1 MTLQSTNSPFNEQQV
16 ELLNSLL
23 PSLTNEQKQ
32 WLSGYMM
39 AATTAGTGAN
49 QEHDLNAGTAGT
61 SPGQAPAVK
70 KQITIL
76 YGSQTGNGQQLAEE
90 AKRQLEGDGFAV
102 ELSSMHT
109 YKAKELKTVHR
120 LLVIVSTH
128 GEGEPPDNAMA
139 FHEFLMGR
147 KAPKLNDLQYAVL
160 ALGDSSYEFYCE
172 TGKQFDQ
179 RLAELGGTAI
189 TPRVDCDIDFDED
202 ATTWLEAVRS
212 NLQTDTAEVVQATP
226 QLELKQDSNYS
237 RTNPFHAEILENIC
251 LNGQGSLKETRHL
264 ELSLEGSGFQ
274 FKPGDSVG
282 IYPENDEQLVD
293 ALLSELNYDGTEFV
307 SINKKGEQLALK
319 EALTKT
325 FEITIVTKPVLEKLA
340 AFSSSK
346 KVSTL
351 LESANKEELQAYI
364 DRRDLLDVVRD
375 FGPFKATSTE
385 FASVL
390 RKIPPRLYSI
400 ASSYEAEPD
409 EVHLTVSAVRYDA
422 HGRPRAGVC
431 SVQCAERKK
440 PGDTLPIFIQRN
452 DNFRLP
458 EKQDT
463 PIIMVGPGTG
473 VAPYRSFIEE
483 REALGTTSPAWLFF
497 GDQHFTT
504 DFLYQL
510 DWQRWL
516 QEGFLTKMDVA
527 FSRDGVEK
535 VYVQHKMREHASEL
549 YQWLEQGAA
558 FYVCG
563 DEKQMAK
570 DVHDTLLAIIEQ
582 EGNKTA
588 EQSLAYLTEMQ
599 QQNRYLRD
607 VY

>member
-1 MTLQSTNSPFNEQQV
+1 MSELTLQSTNSPFNEQQV

-49 QEHDLNAGTAGT
+49 QENDLNVGTAGT

-128 GEGEPPDNAMA
+128 GEGEPPDNAMT

-189 TPRVDCDIDFDED
+189 T
-202 ATTWLEAVRS
+202 LESIAII
-212 NLQTDTAEVVQATP
+212 LMKMQ
-226 QLELKQDSNYS
+226 QLGLKLFGPICKQIQQKCKQRHNNNKDSNYS

-307 SINKKGEQLALK
+307 SINKKGEQLTLK

-385 FASVL
+385 LASVL